1 MRGYIIGLIVV
12 IIVGLAGLVIWK
24 MVSKEEPLEEISSE
38 EVGFRDIQDIIQDYT
53 PVTETVSDAPPV
65 SSAEVLPEIQPAV
78 VIPHV
83 VPDGITSAIT
93 PVSPY
98 EQFEYYEV
106 KNRDTLWDISK
117 KFYRTGTKYKL
128 IYEANRGKLSSLD
141 VYLQPGMKLAIP
153 KKGIQTQLSKEY
165 SLENINPQGGTYYT
179 VRKGDSLEKI
189 ATMFYKKRSKYRVIF
204 EANRDKLTT
213 PETILRIGWKLFI
226 PSISEPVRRVP
237 SPMSPVGE
245 NVPTGMPE

>member
-38 EVGFRDIQDIIQDYT
+38 EVGFRDIQDIIQEYT
-53 PVTETVSDAPPV
+53 SVTETVSEAPLV
-65 SSAEVLPEIQPAV
+65 SSAELLPEIQPAV
-78 VIPHV
+78 IIPAV
-83 VPDGITSAIT
+83 VPDVISSAIT

-128 IYEANRGKLSSLD
+128 IYEANRDKLSSLN

-153 KKGIQTQLSKEY
+153 KKGIRTQLPRGY

-189 ATMFYKKRSKYRVIF
+189 AARFYKKRSKYRVIF
-204 EANRDKLTT
+204 KANRDKLTT

-226 PSISEPVRRVP
+226 PSLTESVRRVP
-237 SPMSPVGE
+237 SPMPLEE
-245 NVPTGMPE
+245 NVPVGVPE